1 MTKQSLNTQLRNGD
15 LSRRDVVFGAAL
27 SLVALPASFNPLQEA
42 VAKAGDSLLGAG
54 LTVPKLPLRSRT
66 LLETRL
72 TQIVERFVQTDP
84 CISGTL
90 VHVDTPALGDPV
102 AAAAGFSNPA
112 AGVPLQAIDQFCCA
126 SICKMYTTACVMRL
140 VEKGSLRLD
149 DRIAQHL
156 PAQLLQGLAVYKGTD
171 YSSKITLRQCLG
183 HTSGLWDYYEDG
195 GRNDK
200 DYTPFDLL
208 FLRDP
213 GRFWTPIDVIE
224 WGKRN
229 LEVVAS
235 PGTLPHYSDTNYLL
249 IGLVM
254 ESVTNKPFYSLM
266 RELVLDPLKMEGTY
280 AQYREEKRQPPGV
293 KLLHWFD
300 SRMRRDQDD
309 PQLGVDLS
317 QENWESSDYG
327 GGGWLTTAG
336 DLVKFLRG
344 ASGNTL
350 FKDPNSW
357 QLMQAWSDDSWTYG
371 GCKYGLGLMRFPLPG
386 GGALVG
392 HVGYYGSFAFLWPER
407 DVAMIGTFNQGT
419 PCSPAGDTSIW
430 HLLRKVYSA
439 VAEVLVP

>member
-1 MTKQSLNTQLRNGD
+1 MTKQSLDTQLRNSD

-27 SLVALPASFNPLQEA
+27 SLVALPASFNPLQDA
-42 VAKAGDSLLGAG
+42 IAKEDDSLTEPGKYTPRL
-54 LTVPKLPLRSRT
+54 SRQRA

-72 TQIVERFVQTDP
+72 TKIVERFVQTDP

-90 VHVDTPALGDPV
+90 VHVDTPVLGDPV
-102 AAAAGFSNPA
+102 TAAAGFSNPA
-112 AGVPLQAIDQFCCA
+112 AGVPLQAIDQYCCA

-140 VEKGSLRLD
+140 VEKGSLKLD
-149 DRIAQHL
+149 NRIAQYL

-171 YSSKITLRQCLG
+171 YSSKITIRQCLG
-183 HTSGLWDYYEDG
+183 HTSGLWDYYNDG
-195 GRNDK
+195 KKNDK
-200 DYTPFDLL
+200 GYTPLDLL

-229 LEVVAS
+229 LEAVTL

-249 IGLVM
+249 VGLVM

-266 RELVLDPLKMEGTY
+266 RELVLEPLKMEGTY
-280 AQYREEKRQPPGV
+280 AQYREEKRHPPGV
-293 KLLHWFD
+293 ELLHWFD
-300 SRMRRDQDD
+300 SRIRRDQDD

-357 QLMQAWSDDSWTYG
+357 QQMQEWSDDSWLRD
-371 GCKYGLGLMRFPLPG
+371 CKYGLGLMSFSLPE

-392 HVGYYGSFAFLWPER
+392 HAGYYGSFAFLWPER
-407 DVAMIGTFNQGT
+407 DVIMVGTFNQGT
-419 PCSPAGDTSIW
+419 PCSPAKDTYW
-430 HLLRKVYSA
+430 RHFLRGVHSA
-439 VAEVLVP
+439 AAEVLIP